1 MNLFQIII
9 LFKMKSFISLNIS
22 IFIISDTRNER
33 SDKSGKIL
41 EESIEKSGHK
51 LAEKLFIEDEE
62 KLILKHLKNSIKKKK
77 VNVILLTGGTGL
89 TGRDSTPE
97 AVKKILDKEIP
108 GFGEIFRYVSYKK
121 IGTSS
126 LQSRAIAGL
135 ANGKFIFAIPG
146 SPGACKDAWNE
157 ILKHQLDSRTK
168 PCNLVELIPRI
179 FEKKKPINSGK
190 KFF

>member
-1 MNLFQIII
+1 MNLFQLII
-9 LFKMKSFISLNIS
+9 LFNVEKFLSLNIS

-41 EESIEKSGHK
+41 EEKIIESGHK
-51 LAEKLFIEDEE
+51 LVEKLFIQDEE
-62 KLILKHLKNSIKKKK
+62 KLIFKTLKNSLKKQN

-108 GFGEIFRYVSYKK
+108 GFGEIFRYISFKK

-135 ANGKFIFAIPG
+135 ANGKFIFALPG
-146 SPGACKDAWNE
+146 SPGACKDAWDD
-157 ILKHQLDSRTK
+157 ILKCQLDSRTK

-179 FEKKKPINSGK
+179 FEKKKT
-190 KFF
+190 F

>member
-1 MNLFQIII
+1 
-9 LFKMKSFISLNIS
+9 MKSFLSLNIS
-22 IFIISDTRNER
+22 IFIISDSRNER
-33 SDKSGKIL
+33 SDRSGKVL
-41 EESIEKSGHK
+41 EKKIEESGHK
-51 LAEKLFIEDEE
+51 LAEKVFIEDEE
-62 KLILKHLKNSIKKKK
+62 KLILKFLKKSIKKKN

-108 GFGEIFRYVSYKK
+108 GFGEIFRYISFKK

-135 ANGKFIFAIPG
+135 AKDKFIFALPG
-146 SPGACKDAWNE
+146 SPGACKDAWDD

-179 FEKKKPINSGK
+179 FEKKQ
-190 KFF
+190 

>member
-1 MNLFQIII
+1 MKDQTNLVKF
-9 LFKMKSFISLNIS
+9 LRKV
-22 IFIISDTRNER
+22 
-33 SDKSGKIL
+33 
-41 EESIEKSGHK
+41 IEKSGHK

-62 KLILKHLKNSIKKKK
+62 KLILKHLKKSIKKK

-108 GFGEIFRYVSYKK
+108 GFGEIFRYVSFKK

-135 ANGKFIFAIPG
+135 ANGKFIFALPG
-146 SPGACKDAWNE
+146 SPGACKDAWND
-157 ILKHQLDSRTK
+157 ILKYQLDSRTK

-179 FEKKKPINSGK
+179 FEKKKQINSGK